1 MHEDQRVKEVQ
12 LPAAANSTSEYH
24 EQSYEVTS
32 RKRKEKSTPLFGEIC
47 GVNHETTYSPTGL
60 QIMDSTR

>member
-32 RKRKEKSTPLFGEIC
+32 RKKETAINPIVWGNLWLKS
-47 GVNHETTYSPTGL
+47 
-60 QIMDSTR
+60 